1 MIASSDAGPPWGRV
15 LPIAPINPMFAMNL
29 LQGLARLFVNPIAGI
44 AATASTTPG
53 TNTPMQLDDD
63 LLLCDDLPA
72 EAKQVLDA
80 ADRAIADVRS
90 RTDRAIAALREEADR
105 RAEEIKRAA
114 EVEVEAVQ
122 AAAAKELSPLLRDL
136 FHQLKAMQAEFM
148 KDGKLDEA
156 LAVRN
161 RLRGLR
167 SDLFGVKP
175 DPGNLTE
182 YSSADFNKAL
192 IFEVVG
198 SADGNIWGTDLYT
211 GDSRLAVAAVHAGAV
226 RVGERALVRV
236 TLSGGSERVFEGSER
251 YGIRSL
257 DYGNYSLAF
266 AVERI

>member
-1 MIASSDAGPPWGRV
+1 
-15 LPIAPINPMFAMNL
+15 MNL
-29 LQGLARLFVNPIAGI
+29 LQGLARLFVNPIAGVES
-44 AATASTTPG
+44 ATPTPTG
-53 TNTPMQLDDD
+53 SAPAMQLDDD
-63 LLLCDDLPA
+63 LLLSDDLPP
-72 EAKQVLDA
+72 EAKRLLEA
-80 ADRAIADVRS
+80 ADRAIADVRT
-90 RTDRAIAALREEADR
+90 RTDRAVSAIRDEAERKAD
-105 RAEEIKRAA
+105 EVKRAA
-114 EVEVEAVQ
+114 DAEVAAVQ
-122 AAAAKELSPLLRDL
+122 AEAAKELSPLLRDL

-182 YSSADFNKAL
+182 FSSADHSKAL

-198 SADGNIWGTDLYT
+198 SADGNIWGTDHYT
-211 GDSRLAVAAVHAGAV
+211 GDSRLAVAAVHTGAV

-236 TLSGGSERVFEGSER
+236 TLVNGSEQVFEGSER
-251 YGIRSL
+251 FGIRSL

-266 AVERI
+266 RVERI

>member
-1 MIASSDAGPPWGRV
+1 
-15 LPIAPINPMFAMNL
+15 MNL
-29 LQGLARLFVNPIAGI
+29 LQGLARLFVNPIAGVESG
-44 AATASTTPG
+44 TPTPSGSTP
-53 TNTPMQLDDD
+53 PMQLDDD
-63 LLLCDDLPA
+63 LLLCDDLPP
-72 EAKQVLDA
+72 EAKTLLDA
-80 ADRAIADVRS
+80 ADRAIAGVRG
-90 RTDRAIAALREEADR
+90 RTDRTIAAIRDDADR
-105 RAEEIKRAA
+105 KVDDIKRTADA
-114 EVEVEAVQ
+114 EVATVQ
-122 AAAAKELSPLLRDL
+122 SDAAKELSPLLRDL

-182 YSSADFNKAL
+182 FNSADVSKAL
-192 IFEVVG
+192 VFEVVG
-198 SADGNIWGTDLYT
+198 SADGNIWGTDIYT
-211 GDSRLAVAAVHAGAV
+211 GDSRLAVAAVHSGAV

-236 TLSGGSERVFEGSER
+236 ALSSGSERTFDGSER

-266 AVERI
+266 RVERI

>member
-1 MIASSDAGPPWGRV
+1 
-15 LPIAPINPMFAMNL
+15 MNL
-29 LQGLARLFVNPIAGI
+29 LQGLARLFVNPIAGVES
-44 AATASTTPG
+44 APTPSG
-53 TNTPMQLDDD
+53 SHPPMQLDDD
-63 LLLCDDLPA
+63 LLLCDDLPP
-72 EAKQVLDA
+72 EAKALLDT

-90 RTDRAIAALREEADR
+90 RTDRSITAIRDDADR
-105 RAEEIKRAA
+105 KTEEIKRAA
-114 EVEVEAVQ
+114 DAEVAAVQ
-122 AAAAKELSPLLRDL
+122 TEAAKELSPLLRDL
-136 FHQLKAMQAEFM
+136 FHQLKAMQAAFM

-175 DPGNLTE
+175 DPGNMTE
-182 YSSADFNKAL
+182 YGSADFSKAL
-192 IFEVVG
+192 VFEVVG

-211 GDSRLAVAAVHAGAV
+211 GDSRLAVAAVHSGAV

-236 TLSGGSERVFEGSER
+236 TLSSGSERTFDGTER

-266 AVERI
+266 RVERI

>member
-1 MIASSDAGPPWGRV
+1 MH
-15 LPIAPINPMFAMNL
+15 L
-29 LQGLARLFVNPIAGI
+29 LQGLARLFVNPIAGVESGTPAI
-44 AATASTTPG
+44 TGTTP
-53 TNTPMQLDDD
+53 PMQLDND
-63 LLLCDDLPA
+63 LLLCDDLPP
-72 EAKQVLDA
+72 EAKRLLDE
-80 ADRAIADVRS
+80 ADRTIADVRT
-90 RTDRAIAALREEADR
+90 RTDRAIAAIREEAERKAD
-105 RAEEIKRAA
+105 EIKRAA
-114 EVEVEAVQ
+114 EGEVATVQ
-122 AAAAKELSPLLRDL
+122 AEAAKELSPLLRDL

-148 KDGKLDEA
+148 KEGKLDEA

-192 IFEVVG
+192 VFEVVG
-198 SADGNIWGTDLYT
+198 SADGNIWGTDIYT
-211 GDSRLAVAAVHAGAV
+211 GDSRLAVAAVHCGAV

-236 TLSGGSERVFEGSER
+236 TLTSGSERTFDGSER

-266 AVERI
+266 RVERI

>member
-1 MIASSDAGPPWGRV
+1 MT
-15 LPIAPINPMFAMNL
+15 
-29 LQGLARLFVNPIAGI
+29 LFQGI
-44 AATASTTPG
+44 ARMFREAALLTPTAPAPG
-53 TNTPMQLDDD
+53 PGSPMHLDND
-63 LLLCDDLPA
+63 LLLCDDLPP
-72 EAKQVLDA
+72 EAKRLLDT
-80 ADRAIADVRS
+80 ADRAIAGVRT
-90 RTDRAIAALREEADR
+90 RTDRTVSALREEAER
-105 RAEEIKRAA
+105 RCEEIKRAA
-114 EVEVEAVQ
+114 ESEVALAQ
-122 AAAAKELSPLLRDL
+122 AEAAKELSPLLREL
-136 FHQLKAMQAEFM
+136 FSELKAMQATFL

-182 YSSADFNKAL
+182 YGSSDHGKSY

-198 SADGNIWGTDLYT
+198 SADGSIWGTDMYT

-236 TLSGGSERVFEGSER
+236 SLSSGSERTFDGSER
-251 YGIRSL
+251 YGVRSL

-266 AVERI
+266 GVDRV